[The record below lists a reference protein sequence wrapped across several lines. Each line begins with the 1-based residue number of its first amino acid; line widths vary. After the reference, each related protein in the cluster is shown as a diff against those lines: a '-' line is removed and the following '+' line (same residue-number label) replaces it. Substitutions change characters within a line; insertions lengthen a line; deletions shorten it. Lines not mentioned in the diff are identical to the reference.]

1 MCELLKPN
9 LTGINASDAKTT
21 MLGTHT
27 ELFTPTNVLRSWLY
41 FTGLRKE
48 GYPDFDV
55 GLTLPRHHDT
65 CI

>member
-48 GYPDFDV
+48 
-55 GLTLPRHHDT
+55 
-65 CI
+65 